1 MPIEFTYAVYRRL
14 QPKHP
19 PKPPRNPFTRPN
31 KR

>member
-1 MPIEFTYAVYRRL
+1 MPHDCDFTLRPRP

-19 PKPPRNPFTRPN
+19 PKPPRNPFTP